1 MRFKLLFVSLIVAVV
16 CVIGAIAASN
26 YNAQAQNTASA
37 GQTTQASI
45 PPRSSG
51 LGIPAIQPTLPIS
64 SSPRFTTADVKA
76 YLSTHPFMSGPPVKG
91 VTPTIVEIKFM
102 TSKQASALM
111 RGESVGLPD
120 SSLVCYVKLH
130 GPFTQSNA
138 SVPPGAKQLPSVEF
152 GVEIFDGQT
161 GNLLM
166 WWTP

>member
-1 MRFKLLFVSLIVAVV
+1 MRTKLLFASLIVAVL
-16 CVIGAIAASN
+16 CVIGVVVASN

-37 GQTTQASI
+37 GQTTRASI
-45 PPRSSG
+45 PPQSGG

-64 SSPRFTTADVKA
+64 SSPRFTSADVRA

-91 VTPTIVEIKFM
+91 ATPTILEIKFM

-120 SSLVCYVKLH
+120 TAIVCYVKFH
-130 GPFTQSNA
+130 GPFTQVNA
-138 SVPPGAKQLPSVEF
+138 SVPPGAKPLPLADT